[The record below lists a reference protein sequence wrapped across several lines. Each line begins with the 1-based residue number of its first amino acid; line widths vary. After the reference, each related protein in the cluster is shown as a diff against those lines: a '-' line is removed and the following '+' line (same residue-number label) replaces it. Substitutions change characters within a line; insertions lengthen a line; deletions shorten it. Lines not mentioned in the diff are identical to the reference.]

1 MGFLLMNEINGL
13 TNEEAAVKLKHDGYN
28 EVAESPFSLTKQIL
42 KRLWEPNA
50 WILEAALFI
59 EIILGKP
66 FQAGFI
72 IVLLLF
78 AATNG
83 AFQARKAHRNLSS
96 LSKDLMI
103 KVSVKRSGQWISI
116 PSRELVVGDIVNL
129 QQGNIIPADMQIISG
144 SLETNESSITGEAN
158 SISHHEGDTIF
169 SGTEILSGQAIAKVS
184 ATGINSRAGKTTSLL
199 TNTTAPGHLQTL
211 LTKIIGYLALVDVIL
226 TVIISGTALIRHQD
240 ILSLIPFIAMLFIST
255 IPITMPSSFSVANSI
270 EAKIL
275 SKKNI
280 LVSDLAG
287 IQDAANMNILLSDKT
302 GTITNN
308 RPEVVEFH
316 NYSNFPDDYLLSLA
330 EAATNER
337 QPSVVDKAIQ
347 VYVKQKNID
356 TSTIKIDSKTDFDP
370 KYGYSKASIN
380 TDKGN
385 QEVCL
390 GSFSILS
397 KKTNFTQET
406 GANMGAGRSVAVSF
420 NYQLVGLFIL
430 EDQPRG
436 DSHAA
441 IKAIKD
447 RGVRVIMLTGD
458 NQITAQTVAEQVNLE
473 GNVVTYDKFIKMEN
487 YDNLA
492 GVAEVLPEHKLAIV
506 KKFQKAGFIVGMTG
520 DGVNDAPALKQ
531 AEVGVAVNNAVDLAK
546 RSARFILMT
555 PGLGSIVE
563 ILDSGHR
570 VYQRMMTWTITK
582 LARAA
587 ELMILLTLG
596 FLTWGVEPLTLN
608 AMILL
613 TLFNNIVTIVLGTD
627 RTTITYHPE
636 TWDLK
641 RLNKL
646 AGTFA
651 IGWSIVGYAL
661 MFYVN
666 NLYPHQIGKNST
678 IIYLFLILSALMM
691 ILMTR
696 TKKPVWC
703 DYPSKWV
710 AIAII
715 GDMIASFILAYFGIM
730 IDKVTLS
737 WMLAILSGVILF
749 GSILDLFKLLFYKIE
764 KVG

>member
-1 MGFLLMNEINGL
+1 MQEINGL
-13 TNEEAAVKLKHDGYN
+13 TKEEAAARLKKDGYN
-28 EVAESPFSLTKQIL
+28 EVPEAPFSLTRQIL

-66 FQAGFI
+66 FQAAFI

-96 LSKDLMI
+96 LSQDLTI
-103 KVSVKRSGQWISI
+103 KVSVKRSNQWLTI
-116 PSRELVVGDIVNL
+116 PSRDLVIGDIVNL
-129 QQGNIIPADMQIISG
+129 QQGNLIPADMKIKSG
-144 SLETNESSITGEAN
+144 NLEVNESSITGESN
-158 SISHHEGDTIF
+158 TISHQVGDQIY
-169 SGTEILSGQAIAKVS
+169 SGTEITSGQALAEVN
-184 ATGINSRAGKTTSLL
+184 AVGLNSRAGKTTSLL

-211 LTKIIGYLALVDVIL
+211 LSKIIGYLAIVDVIL
-226 TVIISGTALIRHQD
+226 TIIILGMALWRHQN
-240 ILSLIPFIAMLFIST
+240 ILNLIPFIAMLFIST

-275 SKKNI
+275 STKNI

-287 IQDAANMNILLSDKT
+287 IQDAANLNILLSDKT

-316 NYSNFPDDYLLSLA
+316 NYSQLPESAVLA
-330 EAATNER
+330 LANAATNQR
-337 QPSVVDKAIQ
+337 QPSVVDQAIQ
-347 VYVKQKNID
+347 TYVQQKKVQLD
-356 TSTIKIDSKTDFDP
+356 PAKIQQVTDFDP
-370 KYGYSKASIN
+370 KFGYSQAQVL
-380 TDKGN
+380 TAQG
-385 QEVCL
+385 QQTVRL
-390 GSFSILS
+390 GSFSILA
-397 KKTNFTQET
+397 KQTNFTQDP
-406 GANMGAGRSVAVSF
+406 GANMGAGRSVAVSLGE
-420 NYQLVGLFIL
+420 QLIALFIL
-430 EDQPRG
+430 EDQPRS
-436 DSHAA
+436 DSPAA
-441 IKAIKD
+441 IKKIKD
-447 RGVRVIMLTGD
+447 RGVKVIMITGD
-458 NQITAQTVAEQVNLE
+458 NQVTAQTVAKQVGLTGE
-473 GNVVTYDKFIKMEN
+473 IVSYQAFTQLAHYDQ
-487 YDNLA
+487 LA
-492 GVAEVLPEHKLAIV
+492 GIAEVLPEHKLEIV
-506 KKFQKAGFIVGMTG
+506 RKLQKAGYIVGMTG

-531 AEVGVAVNNAVDLAK
+531 AEVGIAVNNAVDLAK

-555 PGLGSIVE
+555 DGLSSIGE

-596 FLTWGVEPLTLN
+596 FITWGVQPLTLN

-613 TLFNNIVTIVLGTD
+613 TLFNNLVTIVLGTD

-636 TWDLK
+636 TWNLK

-646 AGTFA
+646 AGVFA
-651 IGWSIVGYAL
+651 IGWSIVGYGL
-661 MFYVN
+661 MWYVN
-666 NLYPHQIGKNST
+666 TAYPQQDDHNST
-678 IIYLFLILSALMM
+678 LIYLFLILSALMM

-696 TKKPVWC
+696 TKKFVWF

-710 AIAII
+710 ALAIS
-715 GDMIASFILAYFGIM
+715 GDLIASFILAYFGIM
-730 IDKVTLS
+730 IAQVSLS
-737 WMLAILSGVILF
+737 WMIIILGGVIVF
-749 GSILDLFKLLFYKIE
+749 GTFLDLFKLLFYRRE

>member
-1 MGFLLMNEINGL
+1 MQEINGL
-13 TNEEAAVKLKHDGYN
+13 TNEDAAAKLKSEGYN
-28 EVAESPFSLTKQIL
+28 EVPEAPFSLSKQIL

-50 WILEAALFI
+50 WILEAALFV
-59 EIILGKP
+59 EIILGKW
-66 FQAGFI
+66 FQAAFI
-72 IVLLLF
+72 VVLLLF

-96 LSKDLMI
+96 LSQDLTI
-103 KVSVKRSGQWISI
+103 KVSVLRSGKWISV
-116 PSRELVVGDIVNL
+116 PSRELVLGDVVNL
-129 QQGNIIPADMQIISG
+129 QQGNIIPADMKILQG

-158 SISHHEGDTIF
+158 SISHHEGDLIY
-169 SGTEILSGQAIAKVS
+169 SGTEILSGQALATVS
-184 ATGINSRAGKTTSLL
+184 AVGLNSRAGKTTSLL
-199 TNTTAPGHLQTL
+199 KNTTAPGHLQTL
-211 LTKIIGYLALVDVIL
+211 LSKIIGYLALIDVIL
-226 TVIISGTALIRHQD
+226 TVIILGVALIRHQD

-275 SKKNI
+275 STKNI

-287 IQDAANMNILLSDKT
+287 IQDAANLNVLLSDKT

-316 NYSNFPDDYLLSLA
+316 NYSKFSDSDVLA
-330 EAATNER
+330 LANAATNPR
-337 QPSVVDKAIQ
+337 QPSVVDKAVQ
-347 VYVKQKNID
+347 AYVLNKKID
-356 TSTIKIDSKTDFDP
+356 TSKLQIKEVTDFDP
-370 KYGYSKASIN
+370 KFGYSKAVVS
-380 TDKGN
+380 TDQGE
-385 QEVCL
+385 QDACL
-390 GSFSILS
+390 GSFSILA

-406 GANMGAGRSVAVSF
+406 NANMGAGRSVAVSLGD
-420 NYQLVGLFIL
+420 QLVGLFIL
-430 EDQPRG
+430 EDQPRS
-436 DSHAA
+436 DSPAA

-447 RGVRVIMLTGD
+447 RGVRVIMITGD
-458 NQITAQTVAEQVNLE
+458 NQVTAQTVAAEVNLE
-473 GNVVTYDKFIKMEN
+473 GKIVSYDDFIKMDSFEGI
-487 YDNLA
+487 A

-506 KKFQKAGFIVGMTG
+506 KKFQQAGYIVGMTG

-531 AEVGVAVNNAVDLAK
+531 AEVGIAVNNAVDLAK

-613 TLFNNIVTIVLGTD
+613 TLFNNLVTIVLGTD

-646 AGTFA
+646 AGVFA
-651 IGWSIVGYAL
+651 IGWSAIGYAL
-661 MFYVN
+661 MWYVN
-666 NLYPHQIGKNST
+666 DLYPHQTEKNST

-696 TKKPVWC
+696 TKKPVWR

-710 AIAII
+710 AVAIS
-715 GDMIASFILAYFGIM
+715 GDMIVSFILAYFGIM
-730 IDKVTLS
+730 IAKVSLG
-737 WMLAILSGVILF
+737 WMAAVLLGVIVF
-749 GSILDLFKLLFYKIE
+749 GTILDLFKLLFYKVE